1 MWLGHTAYLEIAD
14 GSIMD
19 FQGGTTQLHDGHG
32 YVAVD
37 EIRMSNHPAPS
48 AVAGNRR

>member
-14 GSIMD
+14 GSIVD
-19 FQGGTTQLHDGHG
+19 LQGGTTQLHDGQG

-37 EIRMSNHPAPS
+37 EIRMSNQPAPS
-48 AVAGNRR
+48 DRAGNRR